1 MDIQTLKNLSLSE
14 SEKKEIIWAILGGG
28 QILNKDITINNF
40 SNEYKDLVKSNYSD
54 KYYESNVLSLKHFES
69 YFSGTMKLRM
79 ISQRE
84 AEKFLESIKKRAPKG
99 YRVYYRN
106 LKAAFNKALDW
117 GYISENPF
125 SKIKLPKRQFNKP
138 EFITEKELD
147 MIMKRIESKAFK
159 NGCPIN
165 KRKSLLII
173 GDVIKTAFYTGMRLS
188 EVNNLRWE
196 NVSISKKM
204 IIVGGNNFTTK
215 SRKQRVIPLENNVI
229 EIFNMRNQTSK
240 NKNDFV
246 YSINGRRI
254 FSNDYIS
261 KTFKKICREVG
272 IDEMIRF
279 HSLRHSF
286 ASNLAQ
292 RGVSPFQLKELLG
305 HSSVSTTERYSHLN
319 IDSLREAINKFN

>member
-1 MDIQTLKNLSLSE
+1 MDLETLKNLSLDDL
-14 SEKKEIIWAILGGG
+14 EKLEKIKAILGDG
-28 QILNKDITINNF
+28 QVLRNDITINNF
-40 SNEYKDLVKSNYSD
+40 SGEYKDLVKSNFSE
-54 KYYESNVLSLKHFES
+54 KYYESVELTFKHFES
-69 YFSGTMKLRM
+69 YFAGKMKLSM
-79 ISQRE
+79 ITQRE
-84 AEKFLESIKKRAPKG
+84 AEKFLESLKKRAPKG
-99 YRVYYRN
+99 YRVYFRN

-117 GYISENPF
+117 GHISENPF
-125 SKIKLPKRQFNKP
+125 SKIKLPKSQANKP

-147 MIMKRIESKAFK
+147 KIMKWIESKAFK
-159 NGCPIN
+159 KGCPIN

-196 NVSISKKM
+196 NVSIPKKI

-215 SRKQRVIPLENNVI
+215 SRKQRVIPLENNII
-229 EIFNMRNQTSK
+229 EMLNRRNQNSK
-240 NKNDFV
+240 SKNDFV

-261 KTFKKICREVG
+261 KTFKKICREIG